1 MKVTVKLHGTLCRRF
16 PGYDQAQGI
25 RVEIQEEGR
34 IKDLLAILE
43 IPEAMRPVVVLE
55 GRVLKTDDR
64 VPFGSCVAVFE
75 PIHGG

>member
-16 PGYDQAQGI
+16 PNYDQAKGI
-25 RVEIQEEGR
+25 EVEIKEGGM
-34 IKDLLAILE
+34 IKDLLVILE
-43 IPEAMRPVVVLE
+43 IPESMKPVVVLE
-55 GRVLKTDDR
+55 GRVLKTDER